1 MRQYILSIMMMTLII
16 LPVQAALLAPDESKN
31 YQEDFAENNHSYHP
45 WSMMVPS
52 TTPLSEFDLDFQSQ
66 SNNHLG
72 AQDSILDIGV
82 VQPSRLMIV
91 SVNDFSLHVLD
102 ALQPNFPHTIIDHLD
117 EQTVIIRFDHVSDVS
132 SIVDFEFVE
141 FASYLPHEY
150 KISPLIQT
158 GQSNLMVTV
167 APPFSTEQ
175 HAEFTSLSI
184 FDNAEINCYTHSCLV
199 SGPVDFIAL
208 AKNDWVLFIEPAYHV
223 ETSNSDA
230 LNQSGVTDFLEDSG
244 LALDGSGETIMF
256 VDTGIDINHPDLGNR
271 VTAVSKFGLDS
282 NPSDEHSSHGTHIG
296 VTIAGDGT
304 IDQDQAGMAP
314 EAQLIAYAMEH
325 NPTGV
330 FGRIGSLYDIYF
342 DAMSDYNAR
351 LGVNAWTINASHGMY
366 TADSRMVDLYV
377 KDHPTFLPI
386 FAVGNENN
394 GSSSSILP
402 PSTSKNGLSIG
413 AVTYASSSP
422 EVASFSG
429 QGPTLDGRIK
439 PDLVAPG
446 VNICS
451 GQAEESL
458 TPFGSSCGSDTHAN
472 GASMYMEMSGT
483 SQATAVA
490 GGASAL
496 VREYLREDQ
505 GISGPTSALIKAVL
519 INGAQDLGTPDIPNS
534 NEGWGKIDL
543 KQSLNPSHAGIDL
556 DMAVD
561 NNRIIQPGFSSVYAY
576 DIDVSKGLDITLVW
590 TDAAGSSGTPQSESR
605 LISNLDLELI
615 DPNGVVYH
623 GNQFANGFSIAGGT
637 SDSLNNVER
646 IKLPSD
652 TSSVSGTW
660 QVKIIHRG
668 GVSVTYG
675 LAMSGSFSQSFVP
688 DLMTLSNSIFLNPAS
703 PLVNEPAP
711 IQLSWYNQGAASTG
725 NYKVTLTDE
734 TVGETLMTAEMS
746 PLASLSIG
754 SKVHSHSFTQIGV
767 HTLRLTLDS
776 NQQVTELNDESNG
789 VNNNFIEFDIMIAAT
804 GLRLYSLNDSLGV
817 DESSKT
823 KILDVQNS
831 TSVSFDLAL
840 NHEGTGNQSVS
851 LYISNVQELVDPV
864 LGRIENSKDI
874 WTREKNISN
883 AIILTTVDTNGSNL
897 SFQVTFDDIS
907 ANLQPVGNDFKRY
920 ARSGTYIVD
929 IQASYDSNN
938 QVTHS
943 MRLVIIVPQV
953 RDVIVVPSGNAGLLA
968 APGSFAPF
976 YISLKN
982 IGNVDATY
990 AIECQSDKK
999 WQVELGDSNSS
1010 VYNFET
1016 FDLLDEDDLQ
1026 VRTYVPPA
1034 VDGLPSAGTT
1044 DFVSCWVTSS
1054 EDSSLNV
1061 SIDPVDIEVLAL
1073 NRYSANLIDE
1083 SGELIDVISGN
1094 RIYTNNGEWV
1104 NLTLELT
1111 NLGNTALSLSVSLQ
1125 KQLDSWPVQMQ
1136 YDDQISGQIIQVNL
1150 LAGGS
1155 ANILI
1160 TVVVYDGALA
1170 GDVNQILMK
1179 TTGNSV
1185 SQSVNSAILTIDDSV
1200 GLSLSDIDDALL
1212 CKADGNWH
1220 EYTFTVKNEGNILLS
1235 LDWSHS
1241 LLDDGWEFGFFES
1254 PKMLEP
1260 KEEGRVI
1267 VAVKSPNQ
1275 TASKISAQN
1284 ILISV
1289 NGSVDQRYTDASGS
1303 IQVDVLDTFHA
1314 GIIAENNLMSIER
1327 GIVTQSL
1334 FSVTNEGNI
1343 PLNAQFSIAF
1353 FNRDGVQIDTWTGL
1367 IKPDEIS
1374 NLPVGNSQNLEVLIT
1389 PGDEAEIGI
1398 VTVLITAITSDGNYS
1413 ASFETSV
1420 EVTTIQGG
1428 LFGALPSWA
1437 AYSTLFGMILVGL
1450 LIGLRVKRGA
1460 KIMDDGDALVAPDV
1474 EASAAHLS
1482 RREDALDVSYQVN
1495 DLASGAVSEEE
1506 MQLALAQSLTPLSPP
1521 PLPGGRPPALFQNP
1535 GLGAVPAGRPPIPVP
1550 TTPPPVVQ
1558 QQQISPPLPPG
1569 GLPPGWTLEQW
1580 QHYGAEW
1587 LRRNG

>member
-1 MRQYILSIMMMTLII
+1 MRQYFISIILVTLFI
-16 LPVQAALLAPDESKN
+16 LPVQATLFTQDERNNLEERLTDDDLL
-31 YQEDFAENNHSYHP
+31 HSP

-52 TTPLSEFDLDFQSQ
+52 TTPQ
-66 SNNHLG
+66 SNFELG
-72 AQDSILDIGV
+72 IRPQSVDTFAAQDSILDTGINT
-82 VQPSRLMIV
+82 PSRLMVV
-91 SVNDFSLHVLD
+91 SINGFNLHALD
-102 ALQPNFPHTIIDHLD
+102 ALQANFPHTVIDYLD
-117 EQTVIIRFDHVSDVS
+117 HQNVIIRFDEVPDMT
-132 SIVDFEFVE
+132 SIIDFEFIE
-141 FASYLPHEY
+141 FASYLPYEY
-150 KISPLIQT
+150 KISPLVEV
-158 GQSNLMVTV
+158 GESNLMVTM
-167 APPFSTEQ
+167 APPFPTNQ
-175 HAEFTSLSI
+175 QAEFTSLSI
-184 FDNAEINCYTHSCLV
+184 FENTEIKCHTHSCLI
-199 SGPVDFIAL
+199 SGIVDIIAL
-208 AKNDWVLFIEPAYHV
+208 AKNDLVLFIEPAYFV
-223 ETSNSDA
+223 QTANSNA
-230 LNQSGVTDFLEDSG
+230 VNQSGLTGLLEDSG
-244 LALDGSGETIMF
+244 LSLDGSGETVMF

-282 NPSDEHSSHGTHIG
+282 NPSDAHSSHGTHIG

-304 IDQDQAGMAP
+304 IDQDQTGMAP
-314 EAQLIAYAMEH
+314 AAQLIAYAMEH

-366 TADSRMVDLYV
+366 TADSRIVDLYV

-458 TPFGSSCGSDTHAN
+458 TPFGTSCGSDSHAN

-496 VREYLREDQ
+496 VREFLREDQ

-519 INGAQDLGTPDIPNS
+519 INGAEDLGTPDIPNP

-543 KQSLNPSHAGIDL
+543 KQSLTPSHDGIEL

-576 DIDVSKGLDITLVW
+576 EIDASKGLDITLVW
-590 TDAAGSSGTPQSESR
+590 TDAAGSSATPQNESR

-615 DPNGVVYH
+615 DPNGVVYY

-637 SDSLNNVER
+637 SDSVNNVER
-646 IKLPSD
+646 IKLPSS

-660 QVKIIHRG
+660 QVKITHKG

-725 NYKVTLTDE
+725 SYKITLTDE
-734 TVGETLMTAEMS
+734 TVGETLMTAEMGS
-746 PLASLSIG
+746 LPSLSLG
-754 SKVHSHSFTQIGV
+754 SKVHSHTFTQIGI

-804 GLRLYSLNDSLGV
+804 GLRLYSLNESLGV
-817 DESSKT
+817 DENSKT

-897 SFQVTFDDIS
+897 SFQVTFDDVS

-920 ARSGTYIVD
+920 ARAGTYIVD

-990 AIECQSDKK
+990 AIECQSERK

-1044 DFVSCWVTSS
+1044 DYVSCWVTSS
-1054 EDSSLNV
+1054 EDTALNV

-1073 NRYSANLIDE
+1073 NRYSAQLTDESGNLIDV
-1083 SGELIDVISGN
+1083 LSGN

-1104 NLTLELT
+1104 NLTLELS

-1125 KQLDSWPVQMQ
+1125 TQLDSWPVQMQ
-1136 YDDQISGQIIQVNL
+1136 YDGQISGQTIQVEL
-1150 LAGGS
+1150 PAGGS
-1155 ANILI
+1155 ASILI
-1160 TVVVYDGALA
+1160 TVVVYEGALS

-1179 TTGNSV
+1179 TTGNAV
-1185 SQSVNSAILTIDDSV
+1185 SQSVNTALLTIDDSI
-1200 GLSLSDIDDALL
+1200 GLSFSELEDPLL

-1220 EYTFTVKNEGNILLS
+1220 EYTFTVKNEGNIPLS

-1241 LLDDGWEFGFFES
+1241 LVDDGWEFGFFES
-1254 PKMLEP
+1254 PKTLDP
-1260 KEEGRVI
+1260 KEQEQVI

-1275 TASKISAQN
+1275 TAAKTSAQI
-1284 ILISV
+1284 ILVSV
-1289 NGSVDQRYTDASGS
+1289 NGSVGERFTDTSGS

-1314 GIIAENNLMSIER
+1314 GFIAGANLMSIER
-1327 GIVTQSL
+1327 GVATASS
-1334 FSVTNEGNI
+1334 FSVSNEGNI
-1343 PLNAQFSIAF
+1343 PLNADFSIAF
-1353 FNRDGVQIDTWTGL
+1353 LDRDGVQIDSWTGT
-1367 IKPDEIS
+1367 INPEQIA
-1374 NLPVGNSQNLEVLIT
+1374 NLAVGESQNVEVSVT
-1389 PGDEAEIGI
+1389 PSGEAEIGI
-1398 VTVLITAITSDGNYS
+1398 VTVRITAITSDGNYS
-1413 ASFETSV
+1413 TSFEASV

-1437 AYSTLFGMILVGL
+1437 AYSTLFGMIVVGL

-1460 KIMDDGDALVAPDV
+1460 RFIDDGDALVAPDV

-1495 DLASGAVSEEE
+1495 ELASGAVSDEE
-1506 MQLALAQSLTPLSPP
+1506 MQQALAQSLTPLSPP
-1521 PLPGGRPPALFQNP
+1521 PLPAGRPPAMMQNP
-1535 GLGAVPAGRPPIPVP
+1535 ALGAVPAGRPPVPVP
-1550 TTPPPVVQ
+1550 TAPPPVLQ
-1558 QQQISPPLPPG
+1558 QAISPPLPPG
-1569 GLPPGWTLEQW
+1569 GLPAGWTLEQW